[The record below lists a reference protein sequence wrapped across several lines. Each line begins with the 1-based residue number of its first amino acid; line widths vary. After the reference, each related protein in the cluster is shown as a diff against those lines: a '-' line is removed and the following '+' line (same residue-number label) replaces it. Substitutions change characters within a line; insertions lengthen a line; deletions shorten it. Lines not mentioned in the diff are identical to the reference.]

1 MKKIMK
7 ILAIIGGSLCLLFI
21 LALRQ
26 LETSVANK
34 VNETVNR
41 WQADSD
47 EAPAFAVFLNKQ
59 EENSLPAPIELKT
72 VKPGGCLLR
81 ACWQSDSLIV
91 RPDGLSAYTLK
102 DIRVEM
108 PLAWPLHLTIQT
120 APDSDIVINADIGQ
134 TQWNIRNIRG
144 QIGTLSFDMVGTM
157 DTQAETGEIVIHTR
171 GLKTFLAAWDDIP
184 AWFSLII
191 SDTPQTFTLVPK
203 DGAIR
208 YQGIPLFYYGD
219 DTHR

>member
-26 LETSVANK
+26 LESSVANK
-34 VNETVNR
+34 VNETVNH

-81 ACWQSDSLIV
+81 CTSFQW
-91 RPDGLSAYTLK
+91 LSAPPPHH
-102 DIRVEM
+102 R
-108 PLAWPLHLTIQT
+108 LHRPRDSQT
-120 APDSDIVINADIGQ
+120 DSG
-134 TQWNIRNIRG
+134 R
-144 QIGTLSFDMVGTM
+144 
-157 DTQAETGEIVIHTR
+157 
-171 GLKTFLAAWDDIP
+171 
-184 AWFSLII
+184 
-191 SDTPQTFTLVPK
+191 
-203 DGAIR
+203 
-208 YQGIPLFYYGD
+208 
-219 DTHR
+219 

>member
-7 ILAIIGGSLCLLFI
+7 ILAVIIGVLCLVLI
-21 LALRQ
+21 LAVRQ
-26 LETSVANK
+26 LESSVADK
-34 VNETVNR
+34 VNETVRR
-41 WQADSD
+41 WQADQD
-47 EAPAFAVFLNKQ
+47 DTPAFAVFLNKH
-59 EENSLPAPIELKT
+59 EEQPLPPPIELKT

-81 ACWQSDSLIV
+81 ACWQSDALIV

-108 PLAWPLHLTIQT
+108 PLSWPLHLSIQT
-120 APDSDIVINADIGQ
+120 ASDSDIVINADIGQ
-134 TQWNIRNIRG
+134 TWLNIRDIRG
-144 QIGTLSFDMVGTM
+144 QIGTLSFDMAGTL
-157 DTQAETGEIVIHTR
+157 DTQTETGEIVIHTR
-171 GLKTFLAAWDDIP
+171 GLKTFLATWDDIP
-184 AWFSLII
+184 VWFSLII
-191 SDTPQTFTLVPK
+191 SDTPQTFTLAPK